1 MKFSLTRPD
10 RFYSHTLIS
19 FALILGI
26 ALSDNSVTKP
36 GTSKADSERDKITW
50 DVNSYKINSATVL
63 SLALPNTLG
72 TGKIQILTG
81 CYNSGHLALYEQ
93 SDKGLKLLRTVAT
106 VDGSITDIKLMSMD
120 GAQNKVVVA
129 REEKGSLRIYDLKAE
144 REPIV
149 LFHGPQGINKVA
161 IADLDG
167 DGLGDIVPI
176 SYTGKTEIWFQND
189 RQNGFIKRH
198 FPNAKKKVTAMKVAD
213 FDQDGDMDVL
223 LASDHD
229 KSLTLLTNDGSGN
242 FSETT
247 LEDGITGVL
256 DIAVVDMNLD
266 GDMDIAYVSH
276 REKNM
281 QLLLNKKSG
290 FERKKISTKLHSLNN
305 IRVFDLRNDGRP
317 DLVISSFDEGSI
329 RVIENAKDGLKEH
342 RLQAEI
348 PSPTDIAVKTD
359 RDSGKTVLYVSSM
372 SKNRVYS
379 IDMETVQ

>member
-1 MKFSLTRPD
+1 MKLILTRTD
-10 RFYSHTLIS
+10 RFFSHTLIS
-19 FALILGI
+19 VALILGI
-26 ALSDNSVTKP
+26 ALSNNSTTKSETVA
-36 GTSKADSERDKITW
+36 GNERDEITW
-50 DVNSYKINSATVL
+50 GVSSYKINSDAVL

-93 SDKGLKLLRTVAT
+93 AEKGLKLLRTVA
-106 VDGSITDIKLMSMD
+106 VVKGSITDIKLMSMN
-120 GAQNKVVVA
+120 GAQNKAVVA
-129 REEKGSLRIYDLKAE
+129 SEERGSLRIYDLKAE
-144 REPIV
+144 GQPIV
-149 LFHGPQGINKVA
+149 LFHGPHGINKVE

-167 DGLGDIVPI
+167 DGLGDIIPI
-176 SYTGKTEIWFQND
+176 SFEGMTKIWFQND
-189 RQNGFIKRH
+189 RQNGFVKRH
-198 FPNAKKKVTAMKVAD
+198 FPNAKKKVTAVEVVD

-229 KSLTLLTNDGSGN
+229 KSLILLTNDGSGDFN
-242 FSETT
+242 EMT

-256 DIAVVDMNLD
+256 DMAAVDMNLD
-266 GDMDIAYVSH
+266 GDLDIAYVSY
-276 REKNM
+276 REKTM

-305 IRVFDLRNDGRP
+305 IRVFDLRNNGRP

-329 RVIENAKDGLKEH
+329 RVIENSKEGLKEH

-379 IDMETVQ
+379 IDMETVH